1 MTITEIILT
10 VFLAVSC
17 IIGGILLYRLEHV
30 TALNIDLR
38 RINEQL
44 RKQLENIEL
53 LVKKEFDEVYSKRNT
68 GTDSID
74 KNGHR
79 TT

>member
-1 MTITEIILT
+1 MTIAVIILT

-68 GTDSID
+68 GTNSID

>member
-30 TALNIDLR
+30 TALNIDLKR
-38 RINEQL
+38 ENEML
-44 RKQLENIEL
+44 RKQIAEIDSYIREQIDRVL
-53 LVKKEFDEVYSKRNT
+53 KARDDEQQKT
-68 GTDSID
+68 TDI
-74 KNGHR
+74 R
-79 TT
+79 

>member
-1 MTITEIILT
+1 MTMTTAEIILT

-38 RINEQL
+38 RENEKLRTQL
-44 RKQLENIEL
+44 GNISAFIEQEYKRYKNE
-53 LVKKEFDEVYSKRNT
+53 KK
-68 GTDSID
+68 
-74 KNGHR
+74 
-79 TT
+79 

>member
-44 RKQLENIEL
+44 RKQIAEIDSYIREQIDRVL
-53 LVKKEFDEVYSKRNT
+53 KARDDEQQKT
-68 GTDSID
+68 TDI
-74 KNGHR
+74 R
-79 TT
+79 

>member
-1 MTITEIILT
+1 MKIELNTIYNMTMNIAEIILT

-38 RINEQL
+38 RENDAL
-44 RKQLENIEL
+44 RKQTEDIKS
-53 LVKKEFDEVYSKRNT
+53 LVEQEFNRLKAKRQ
-68 GTDSID
+68 
-74 KNGHR
+74 
-79 TT
+79 

>member
-30 TALNIDLR
+30 TALNIDLKR
-38 RINEQL
+38 ENEML
-44 RKQLENIEL
+44 RKQIAEIDSYIRWQIDRVL
-53 LVKKEFDEVYSKRNT
+53 KARDDEQQKT
-68 GTDSID
+68 TDI
-74 KNGHR
+74 R
-79 TT
+79 